1 MSFTSLKFKLLA
13 AFTFLIVAAGFVG
26 YVGVTSL
33 QSVDALL
40 DRASAELIP
49 KQAALSEIRYWFSSG
64 LYASHKGESSLLMK
78 DAKQR
83 ANANKSRDEASRE
96 MEAAMAR
103 FEALPLDAEDKKFFS
118 ELKSSYAIWSGLN
131 QDVWSA
137 LAKDDAETAWAAL
150 DKRSATTKLITA
162 TLAEMVADLG
172 GEAKEVREVG
182 AAQAHSA
189 TLTIIWSA
197 VVAALAALCLAVV
210 ITLSITRPLDKIREA
225 SQRIALGDVDQN
237 IDYQG
242 RDEVGALA
250 DAFRSLI
257 GYIKSVA
264 QAAAGIAAGDVNAH
278 VEAKSEKDLLS
289 VNMAQALA
297 TLQQLL
303 ADSRTVID
311 AARAGELKKRA
322 DVSRYSGAYREML
335 GGLNDVLAAVDAP
348 MREATQ
354 ALERLAVR
362 DLSQRA
368 RADFS
373 GDYARM
379 MDSVNRA
386 TDNLAESLRNVSYA
400 TEQVSSASAQIAAS
414 SHSVAQG
421 ASEQA
426 SALEETSAALTQM
439 GAATKQNAESARRA
453 SGLADNARRT
463 TEAGR
468 SAMSNMTGAML
479 QIRESSEATAAII
492 RDINEI
498 SFQTNLL
505 ALNAA
510 VEAARAGDAGRG
522 FAVVAEEVRNLAAR
536 SKEAAQKTES
546 LISNS
551 MSLARKG
558 EEISG
563 QVSENLA
570 SVTQAVQDV
579 SSIVAEIASASSEQA
594 EGIEQSNRA
603 MAQMDQT
610 TQQAAANSEETSSAS
625 EALAAQARDLAS
637 LVAQFK
643 LEQKGTRG
651 NAPPPLPSNGN
662 GKHPTTLRPTSFLHS

>member
-13 AFTFLIVAAGFVG
+13 AFAFLILAAGFVG
-26 YVGVTSL
+26 YVGVSSL
-33 QSVDALL
+33 KSVDELL
-40 DRASAELIP
+40 AKSSNELIP
-49 KQAALSEIRYWFSSG
+49 KQAALSEMRFWFSSG
-64 LYASHKGESSLLMK
+64 LYASHKGEASLLMN

-83 ANANKSRDEASRE
+83 ASAAKNRDESARE
-96 MEAAMAR
+96 LHAAMAR
-103 FEALPLDAEDKKFFS
+103 FEALPLDDEDKKFMDQ
-118 ELKSSYAIWSGLN
+118 LHAAWATWNGVN
-131 QDVWSA
+131 QEVWEA
-137 LAKDDAETAWAAL
+137 LGKDDSQAAWEAL
-150 DKRSATTKLITA
+150 DKRSPATKA
-162 TLAEMVADLG
+162 MLAVLDGMAKDLA
-172 GEAKEVREVG
+172 GEAKEGREVG
-182 AAQAHSA
+182 AAKAHAA
-189 TLTIIWSA
+189 TLTIVWSA
-197 VVAALAALCLAVV
+197 VVAALAALALSVV

-242 RDEVGALA
+242 KDEVGALA
-250 DAFRSLI
+250 EAFRSLVS
-257 GYIKSVA
+257 YIKGVA
-264 QAAAGIAAGDVNAH
+264 QAAAGIAQGDVN
-278 VEAKSEKDLLS
+278 VVVVPKSEKDVLS
-289 VNMAQALA
+289 VNMAQALSA
-297 TLQQLL
+297 LQQLL
-303 ADSRTVID
+303 VDSRTVID
-311 AARAGELKKRA
+311 AARSGDLKKRA
-322 DVSRYSGAYREML
+322 DVGRYSGAYRDML
-335 GGLNDVLAAVDAP
+335 GGLNDVLGAVDAP

-400 TEQVSSASAQIAAS
+400 TEQVSAASSQIAAS

-439 GAATKQNAESARRA
+439 AAATKQNADSARKA
-453 SGLADNARRT
+453 SGLADNACRT
-463 TEAGR
+463 TETGR
-468 SAMSNMTGAML
+468 SAMSSMTSAML

-546 LISNS
+546 LISKS

-570 SVTQAVQDV
+570 SVTHAVQEV
-579 SSIVAEIASASSEQA
+579 NAIVAEIASASGEQA

-625 EALAAQARDLAS
+625 EALAAQARDLAA
-637 LVAQFK
+637 LVGQFK
-643 LEQKGTRG
+643 LEQKSRG
-651 NAPPPLPSNGN
+651 QAPPPLPGN
-662 GKHPTTLRPTSFLHS
+662 GKSPHPITLRPTSFLHS